1 MQKNNTEASHTS
13 QARKPINWTKIKSE
27 YCRGSSITALSKTY
41 NVAKSTISVRAKK
54 EKWQISREKRTN
66 RIEQKVE
73 RNIIAKKSEYE
84 QAFLEALFELTTKT
98 MEGIK
103 CCAKK
108 NSKSL
113 KEYSSI
119 LKDLRDI
126 GVYRSNLD
134 LKEQK
139 ARIEKLMKESTKDTI
154 EDKAIEVS
162 FYDAIEEYTQ

>member
-1 MQKNNTEASHTS
+1 MQKKNTEASHTS
-13 QARKPINWTKIKSE
+13 QVRKPINWTKIKSE
-27 YCRGSSITALSKTY
+27 YCRGASITALSKKY
-41 NVAKSTISVRAKK
+41 NVAKSTISVRCNK
-54 EKWQISREKRTN
+54 EQWLASREKRTN

-73 RNIIAKKSEYE
+73 RQIIAKKSEYE
-84 QAFLEALFELTTKT
+84 QAFLEALYELTTKT

-103 CCAKK
+103 SCAKK

-139 ARIEKLMKESTKDTI
+139 ARIERLMKDT
-154 EDKAIEVS
+154 EKEERTTVYELEVA
-162 FYDAIEEYTQ
+162 DEHAQ

>member
-1 MQKNNTEASHTS
+1 MQKKNTEASHTS
-13 QARKPINWTKIKSE
+13 TGRKPINWTKIKSE
-27 YCRGSSITALSKTY
+27 YCRGASITALSKTY
-41 NVAKSTISVRAKK
+41 NVAKSTISVRCKK
-54 EKWQISREKRTN
+54 ENWQVSREKRTN

-73 RNIIAKKSEYE
+73 RQIIAKKSEYE
-84 QAFLEALFELTTKT
+84 QAFLEALFELTVKT
-98 MEGIK
+98 MDGIK

>member
-1 MQKNNTEASHTS
+1 MQKKKTEASHTS
-13 QARKPINWTKIKSE
+13 SGRKPINWTKIKSD
-27 YCRGSSITALSKTY
+27 YCRGESITSLSKTY
-41 NVAKSTISVRAKK
+41 NVAKSTISVRANK
-54 EKWQISREKRTN
+54 EKWLVAREKRTN

-73 RNIIAKKSEYE
+73 KNIIAKKSEYE
-84 QAFLEALFELTTKT
+84 QAFLEALLELTVKT
-98 MEGIK
+98 MDGIK
-103 CCAKK
+103 ACAKK

-134 LKEQK
+134 LQEQK
-139 ARIEKLMKESTKDTI
+139 ARIEKLQKESAKDAI
-154 EDKAIEVS
+154 EDKTIEVS